1 MNVLCFVISVH
12 MEDIMTI
19 IKDGSKNLMNV
30 QIPDV
35 IADANKKMK
44 NNILSYFSILFCYY
58 FMIILVIFFNDYIY
72 VIINRISF
80 NRKLIYNFVLNIYI
94 F

>member
-1 MNVLCFVISVH
+1 

-58 FMIILVIFFNDYIY
+58 FMRILVIFFNDYIY